1 MSKNKGQKLTKEMI
15 ERTVLDSG
23 LWDNGRQLTHGFIL
37 SPDVYLLTK
46 DKQKELKEIGLALYD
61 CLVGLGKIAAM
72 TVNPKITSGRTWGM
86 IKRVLRTGISQSY
99 RDIQTLYSNFLP
111 HICKVDFVEG
121 TDGQFWIV
129 EIDGYNKHG
138 LGYSTLAAR
147 IAKVIQPKAKT
158 FPGVAK
164 IISETVKKSKDKAN
178 QLVLLYANEERF
190 YLPEFSILQE
200 ELTKQGIN
208 LSIASED
215 EFKIKKDFR
224 LFIDLPFM
232 SNTKLRELL
241 IQLYRNRKINFL
253 IPPKPFFSSKAIL
266 ALLKNDIQDKELEA
280 ILKSQILSSS
290 LEKTRKYIPETYLI
304 NKREK
309 EDYWQ
314 KLSQSGQFIIKE
326 AFSSGTKGMIF
337 SDEPN
342 FNQVL
347 EKACHSGYSFI
358 LQRQI
363 VDASNKFNYFNDQEE
378 QKQDK
383 WHSRLTVHFTPKQVA
398 SMVITARRDKRVH
411 GALDCLQL
419 GVVLE

>member
-1 MSKNKGQKLTKEMI
+1 MGKKKSINEAI

-37 SPDVYLLTK
+37 SPDVYVLTK

-72 TVNPKITSGRTWGM
+72 TVNPKITAGRTWGM
-86 IKRVLRTGISQSY
+86 IKRVLRTGIPRSY
-99 RDIQTLYSNFLP
+99 RDIQTLYPNFLP
-111 HICKVDFVEG
+111 YLCKVDFIEG
-121 TDGQFWIV
+121 IDGQFRIV

-164 IISETVKKSKDKAN
+164 IISEIVKELPGKTN
-178 QLVLLYANEERF
+178 ELVLLYADKERF
-190 YLPEFSILQE
+190 YLPEFFILQE
-200 ELTKQGIN
+200 ELTRQGIN
-208 LSIASED
+208 LSIVSED

-224 LFIDLPFM
+224 LFIDLPFI
-232 SNTKLRELL
+232 SNTKLREFL

-253 IPPKPFFSSKAIL
+253 IPPKPFFSSKAVL
-266 ALLKNDIQDKELEA
+266 ALLKNDNQDEKLEA
-280 ILKSQILSSS
+280 VLKSQIPSSS
-290 LEKTRKYIPETYLI
+290 LGKIRKYIPETYLI

-326 AFSSGTKGMIF
+326 TFSSGTKGVIF
-337 SDEPN
+337 PDEPN

-347 EKACHSGYSFI
+347 KKAYHSGYSFI
-358 LQRQI
+358 LQRRI
-363 VDASNKFNYFNDQEE
+363 INAPNKFNYFTDQGE

-383 WHSRLTVHFTPKQVA
+383 WYSRLTVHFTSKQIA
-398 SMVITARRDKRVH
+398 GMVITTRKDKRVH
-411 GALDCLQL
+411 GALDCLQI
-419 GVVLE
+419 GTILE

>member
-1 MSKNKGQKLTKEMI
+1 MSKKKSINKAI
-15 ERTVLDSG
+15 EKTVLDSG

-37 SPDVYLLTK
+37 SPDVYVLTK
-46 DKQKELKEIGLALYD
+46 NKQKELKEIALAFYD

-72 TVNPKITSGRTWGM
+72 TVNPKITAGRTWGM
-86 IKRVLRTGISQSY
+86 VKRVLRTGIPRSY
-99 RDIQTLYSNFLP
+99 RDIQTLYPNFLP
-111 HICKVDFVEG
+111 RICKVDFAEG

-147 IAKVIQPKAKT
+147 IAKIIQPKAKT

-164 IISETVKKSKDKAN
+164 TISKIIKKSKVKTN
-178 QLVLLYANEERF
+178 QPVLLYANEERF

-224 LFIDLPFM
+224 LFVDFPFL
-232 SNTKLRELL
+232 SNSNLKEFL
-241 IQLYRNRKINFL
+241 IRLYRERKINFL
-253 IPPKPFFSSKAIL
+253 IPPKPFFSSKAVL

-280 ILKSQILSSS
+280 ILKSEIPSSS
-290 LEKTRKYIPETYLI
+290 LEKIRKYIPETYLI
-304 NKREK
+304 NQREK

-326 AFSSGTKGMIF
+326 AFSSGTKGIIF
-337 SDEPN
+337 SGEPN

-347 EKACHSGYSFI
+347 KRAYHSGYSFI
-358 LQRQI
+358 LQRRI
-363 VDASNKFNYFNDQEE
+363 INAPNKFNYFTNQGE

-383 WHSRLTVHFTPKQVA
+383 WYSRLTVHFTLKQVA
-398 SMVITARRDKRVH
+398 SIVITARRDKRVH